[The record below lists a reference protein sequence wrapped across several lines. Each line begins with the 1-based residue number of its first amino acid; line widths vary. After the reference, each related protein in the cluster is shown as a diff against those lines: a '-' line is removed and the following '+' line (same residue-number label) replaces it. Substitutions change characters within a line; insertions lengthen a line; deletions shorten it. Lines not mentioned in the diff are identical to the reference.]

1 MQKKTERVLLP
12 SAILPPF
19 LHVRDQ
25 RSLDQLS
32 PDQRSLDQLSQIKE
46 AWIKEGQE

>member
-32 PDQRSLDQLSQIKE
+32 QIIE